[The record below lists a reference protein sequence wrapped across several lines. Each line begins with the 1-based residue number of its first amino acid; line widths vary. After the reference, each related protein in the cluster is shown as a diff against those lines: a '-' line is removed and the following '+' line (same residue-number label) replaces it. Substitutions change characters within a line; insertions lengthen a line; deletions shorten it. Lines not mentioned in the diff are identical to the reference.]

1 MGEVRKGRQ
10 TPTQSVVLPYS
21 STYGAEAIDIYNSTG
36 RTAQEWQE
44 LLLSDI
50 LAVNEE
56 GLWVHTKFGYSVPR
70 RNGKNEIVAIR
81 EMYGLKK
88 GERILH
94 TAHRTTTT
102 HSAWERLSNLLKKA
116 NIEVVSSYKAFG
128 KEHLEVAGGGII
140 EFRTRTSKGGLGEGF
155 DLLIID
161 EAQEYQDDQESALKY
176 VVTDSKNPQ
185 TIFCGTPPTPVSSG
199 TVFAKFRKATLEG
212 QTVNSGWAEWS
223 VPEQTDIR
231 DNLCAKREEL
241 RADRKK
247 MQEQQKHLSVQKDIQ
262 ALKEKYQLLDKECNN
277 KKNAFEQYE
286 HYFNGELPE
295 KEDVHKQIEIFDEA
309 GRLSGKFTHIDDDD
323 SKRLEQLRGMFEQGV
338 PDSET
343 IDEWQN
349 TARQLD
355 ELKEAAAKNRLSDDE
370 LEKLEGYKKRF
381 ARAIPDEN
389 KVGKIH
395 DIWISAQNKQNS
407 IVGKEMKL
415 DLAREN
421 EQARLER
428 AKLYKNSCVPGIIA
442 GIVMAVIGG
451 VLVVPVMEVGIAMII
466 VGLCMA
472 VVFSVIGTVKKK
484 QHDSEFMNISAESDN
499 KIKAIE
505 ADINDDKN
513 FISGTENVVR
523 QFCEEYEITFSR
535 DNIAW
540 ELSGLCHDIEDYR
553 ELEKRAAGQDNEL
566 SEQIKQLENRLDV
579 FLKRYNCAANGNNY
593 SLAIERIRNDIA
605 DYKRINQEMSKQDI
619 YRNQYEQNMSG
630 IKCFLEKYIK
640 SFNGEESIGETLRNL
655 DKKLDGYYCAKSE
668 YDNAMMIKA
677 DFESEND
684 ISMFAAQNDADKISL
699 EDIASDMTRI
709 DNMIE
714 EYAQQISQCNKQLE
728 NLQIQAD
735 ECENCRQ
742 ELNRL
747 TDIQESEKNKERLLK
762 LTKQIMEDSKQS
774 FTSEYMGPV
783 MSGFR
788 KYYTILTGCEPD
800 AYNLDADTK
809 LTVMEQN
816 MPRDIGYLSAGK
828 QDLVGVCMRMAL
840 VEAMYKEE
848 KPFLIF
854 DDPFVN
860 LDDNNIKGA
869 MKLLDEIAKNYQVI
883 YFTCSESRIHN

>member
-1 MGEVRKGRQ
+1 
-10 TPTQSVVLPYS
+10 
-21 STYGAEAIDIYNSTG
+21 
-36 RTAQEWQE
+36 
-44 LLLSDI
+44 
-50 LAVNEE
+50 
-56 GLWVHTKFGYSVPR
+56 
-70 RNGKNEIVAIR
+70 
-81 EMYGLKK
+81 
-88 GERILH
+88 
-94 TAHRTTTT
+94 
-102 HSAWERLSNLLKKA
+102 
-116 NIEVVSSYKAFG
+116 
-128 KEHLEVAGGGII
+128 
-140 EFRTRTSKGGLGEGF
+140 
-155 DLLIID
+155 
-161 EAQEYQDDQESALKY
+161 
-176 VVTDSKNPQ
+176 
-185 TIFCGTPPTPVSSG
+185 
-199 TVFAKFRKATLEG
+199 
-212 QTVNSGWAEWS
+212 
-223 VPEQTDIR
+223 
-231 DNLCAKREEL
+231 
-241 RADRKK
+241 
-247 MQEQQKHLSVQKDIQ
+247 
-262 ALKEKYQLLDKECNN
+262 
-277 KKNAFEQYE
+277 
-286 HYFNGELPE
+286 
-295 KEDVHKQIEIFDEA
+295 
-309 GRLSGKFTHIDDDD
+309 
-323 SKRLEQLRGMFEQGV
+323 
-338 PDSET
+338 
-343 IDEWQN
+343 
-349 TARQLD
+349 
-355 ELKEAAAKNRLSDDE
+355 
-370 LEKLEGYKKRF
+370 
-381 ARAIPDEN
+381 
-389 KVGKIH
+389 
-395 DIWISAQNKQNS
+395 
-407 IVGKEMKL
+407 
-415 DLAREN
+415 
-421 EQARLER
+421 
-428 AKLYKNSCVPGIIA
+428 
-442 GIVMAVIGG
+442 MAVIGG

-499 KIKAIE
+499 KLKEIE

-579 FLKRYNCAANGNNY
+579 FLKRYNCATNGNNY
-593 SLAIERIRNDIA
+593 SLTIERIRNDIA

-630 IKCFLEKYIK
+630 IKCFLRKYIK
-640 SFNGEESIGETLRNL
+640 GFKGEESVGETLRNL
-655 DKKLDGYYCAKSE
+655 DKKLDGYYRAKSE

-699 EDIASDMTRI
+699 EEIASDMTRI